1 MEDVIQPESE
11 LVELVWL
18 PLEEA
23 QKLDLPHITGVVL
36 KELKTRIAGGMG
48 YDLPVPFY
56 YESHKRWFR
65 EEL

>member
-1 MEDVIQPESE
+1 
-11 LVELVWL
+11 
-18 PLEEA
+18 
-23 QKLDLPHITGVVL
+23 VVL